1 MLPTYRRE
9 DLIKVK
15 TDDAARVIYESGY
28 KTGLDWNMYIGRI
41 IIRDFI
47 YTLSNYDGMDF
58 DLYIK
63 DVVPYIELGLFQS
76 AIVKVQNIEISGLES
91 QKAWL
96 IKSLEEGEDRP
107 EWRKE

>member
-1 MLPTYRRE
+1 MLPTYRRD
-9 DLIKVK
+9 DLVNVK
-15 TDDAARVIYESGY
+15 NDEAARVIYESGY
-28 KTGLDWNMYIGRI
+28 KTGIDWNMYIGRI

-47 YTLSNYDGMDF
+47 AQLSNYDGMDF
-58 DLYIK
+58 DSYIK

-76 AIVKVQNIEISGLES
+76 AIVKIQNINISGLES

-96 IKSLEEGEDRP
+96 IKSLEEGEDRL

>member
-1 MLPTYRRE
+1 MLPTYKRT
-9 DLIKVK
+9 DLTKVG
-15 TDDAARVIYESGY
+15 TTEAIRVLYESNY

-47 YTLSNYDGMDF
+47 VQLSAYDGIDF
-58 DLYIK
+58 DAYIK

-76 AIVKVQNIEISGLES
+76 AIAKIKPIAIVGLEA

-96 IKSLEEGEDRP
+96 IKSLSEGEDRKP
-107 EWRKE
+107 WAKE